1 MASSPDN
8 NPTTATS
15 DDGGNN
21 LLARL
26 QAHRKVLTGAGIAVA
41 LIVLVGWFMVESGR
55 RREAAASGILE
66 GAWGLQ
72 DQGDLP
78 QASAEFQ
85 RVVDGFS
92 GTDAANQA
100 VLALNAVRI
109 ESGQS
114 QIAADALTAFL
125 GTSPAAEHAAA
136 AHRLL
141 GVAQENLG
149 KAAEAA
155 ASYEQAASRA
165 TLSPLKAE
173 ALLSAARAH
182 RNAGKP
188 EEALRVLRVILAEH
202 AESAVAGE
210 ARVRLAELTRGGM

>member
-8 NPTTATS
+8 TPTSATA
-15 DDGGNN
+15 DEGGSN

-41 LIVLVGWFMVESGR
+41 LVVLVGWFMVESGR
-55 RREAAASGILE
+55 RREAAASSILE

-85 RVVDGFS
+85 RVVDGFG

-100 VLALNAVRI
+100 VLALNQVRL
-109 ESGQS
+109 ESGQA

-125 GTSPAAEHAAA
+125 AEGPSAEYAAS

-141 GVAQENLG
+141 GVARENL
-149 KAAEAA
+149 ALPAEAA
-155 ASYEQAASRA
+155 ASYEQSAALA
-165 TLSPLKAE
+165 TMGPLKAE

-188 EEALRVLRVILAEH
+188 DEAVRVLRVILAEH
-202 AESAVAGE
+202 EESAVAGE

>member
-1 MASSPDN
+1 MASTPDSS
-8 NPTTATS
+8 PTTATTAEGES
-15 DDGGNN
+15 N
-21 LLARL
+21 LLTRL
-26 QAHRKVLTGAGIAVA
+26 QAHRKVLTGAGIALA

-85 RVVDGFS
+85 RVVDGFG

-100 VLALNAVRI
+100 VLALNGVRI

-125 GTSPAAEHAAA
+125 ATGPSAEHGSA

-149 KAAEAA
+149 LAAEAA
-155 ASYEQAASRA
+155 ASYEQAAALA
-165 TLSPLKAE
+165 TLSPFKAE

-188 EEALRVLRVILAEH
+188 DEAIRVLQVILAEH
-202 AESAVAGE
+202 DESGVAGE

>member
-1 MASSPDN
+1 MASTPSST
-8 NPTTATS
+8 PTTES
-15 DDGGNN
+15 PSEGGSN

-41 LIVLVGWFMVESGR
+41 LIVLVGWFMIESGR

-100 VLALNAVRI
+100 VLALNQVRI

-125 GTSPAAEHAAA
+125 ATGPAAEHAGA

-149 KAAEAA
+149 MPDEAA
-155 ASYEQAASRA
+155 ASYEQAATLA
-165 TLSPLKAE
+165 TLGPFKAE
-173 ALLSAARAH
+173 ALLSAARAF

-188 EEALRVLRVILAEH
+188 DDAIRVLRKILAEH
-202 AESAVAGE
+202 EQAAVTGE
-210 ARVRLAELTRGGM
+210 ARVRLAELTQGGM

>member
-1 MASSPDN
+1 MASSPDSS
-8 NPTTATS
+8 PTTEAMPE
-15 DDGGNN
+15 GGNN

-41 LIVLVGWFMVESGR
+41 LILLVGWFMVESGR

-85 RVVDGFS
+85 KVVDGFS

-100 VLALNAVRI
+100 VLALNQVRI

-125 GTSPAAEHAAA
+125 ATSPAAEHGSAAN
-136 AHRLL
+136 RLL

-149 KAAEAA
+149 MAAEAA
-155 ASYEQAASRA
+155 ASYEQAAALA
-165 TLSPLKAE
+165 TLGPLKAE
-173 ALLSAARAH
+173 AMLGAARALSLIH
-182 RNAGKP
+182 
-188 EEALRVLRVILAEH
+188 I
-202 AESAVAGE
+202 
-210 ARVRLAELTRGGM
+210 

>member
-1 MASSPDN
+1 MASSPDST
-8 NPTTATS
+8 PTTESSS
-15 DDGGNN
+15 DGASN

-41 LIVLVGWFMVESGR
+41 LIVLVGWFMIESGR

-66 GAWGLQ
+66 GAWSLQ

-100 VLALNAVRI
+100 VLALNQVRI

-114 QIAADALTAFL
+114 QIAADALTAFIAS
-125 GTSPAAEHAAA
+125 GPSAVHASP

-149 KAAEAA
+149 QAAEAA
-155 ASYEQAASRA
+155 ASYEQAAALA
-165 TLSPLKAE
+165 TLGPLKAE

-188 EEALRVLRVILAEH
+188 EDAIRVLRLILAEH
-202 AESAVAGE
+202 GESGVAPE
-210 ARVRLAELTRGGM
+210 ARVRLAELTMGGM